1 MNSKLC
7 AYWAHKQGLLSVQT
21 DTNREVLA
29 ATGWARSVG
38 GHNPYMTLFARN
50 RSTKAQADQDA
61 QALDIYEFACA
72 RGCTHVLAK
81 DHFKVGIKAGQGF
94 NDVASIRTAK
104 NKLGV
109 TDEEI
114 ATLKQG
120 ILDALKGPP
129 LSTGDLKKALGSL
142 IVNYGEA
149 GKKIG
154 QTTNLSLGLL
164 SLQAEGRI
172 RRVLEGG
179 RLDGENYS
187 YTLFNMGE
195 EVDDTYTK
203 DQCYE
208 ELAQAYW
215 SWLGVAS
222 LANFQWFSGL
232 GVGVSKKAVESLEL
246 VPLDGDLLIRQED
259 LDNYNQFSAPSGPAY
274 RLLNAIDSL
283 FLLRRNVADHVA
295 DVDAHQEVL
304 RSSGRTRIIGMQ
316 DLPNNA
322 IVDRGRLIGL
332 WDYEVSSQ
340 SIVHFCFVP
349 MNDEL
354 EQEIRLTEAF
364 VRDQLGDCRS
374 FSLDSPKSRQAAIE
388 GLREMSK

>member
-1 MNSKLC
+1 MNTKLR
-7 AYWAHKQGLLSVQT
+7 AYWAYKQGLLNEST
-21 DTNREVLA
+21 DSNRQVLA
-29 ATGWARSVG
+29 KTGWSRSVG
-38 GHNPYMTLFARN
+38 GHNPYITLFARN
-50 RSTKAQADQDA
+50 RTTKEQADKDS
-61 QALDIYEFACA
+61 QALELYEFACA

-94 NDVASIRTAK
+94 NDTSAIRTAK

-109 TDEEI
+109 TDEDVEN
-114 ATLKQG
+114 LKNG
-120 ILDALKGPP
+120 ILRVLKGQTLSTNALKKE
-129 LSTGDLKKALGSL
+129 LGDLV
-142 IVNYGEA
+142 VNFGDA

-179 RLDGENYS
+179 KLDGENYS
-187 YTLFNMGE
+187 YTLFDMGSS
-195 EVDDTYTK
+195 VDESYTK

-208 ELAQAYW
+208 ELAQLYW

-246 VPLDGDLLIRQED
+246 IPLDGDLLIRQED
-259 LDNYNQFSAPSGPAY
+259 LDEYNQFSAPSTPSY
-274 RLLNAIDSL
+274 RLLNAIDGL
-283 FLLRRNVADHVA
+283 FLLRRNVADHIEASDA
-295 DVDAHQEVL
+295 DREVL

-316 DLPNNA
+316 DLPSNA
-322 IVDRGRLIGL
+322 IVDRGRLVGL
-332 WDYEVSSQ
+332 WEFEVSSK
-340 SIVHFCFVP
+340 SIVYHSFIP
-349 MNDEL
+349 MNDAL
-354 EQEIRLTEAF
+354 EQEIRLSEAF

-374 FSLDSPKSRQAAIE
+374 FSLDSPKSRQDAID
-388 GLREMSK
+388 GLRAMSK